1 MFKIIHII
9 GARPNFIKA
18 FPVVKN
24 LSDAG
29 FLNLVLHTGQH
40 FDKNM
45 SKVFFED
52 LEMPQPNLNLNI
64 GHKSQCQ
71 QISEIIVGCE
81 KYFSKEKPDL
91 VFVYGDVTSS
101 LAAAICANKMGIKIA
116 HVESGLRSF
125 DRSMPEEIN
134 RTLVD
139 SISDILFLTCKDA
152 LNNLKKESVNSKKCY
167 FVGNTM
173 IDSLVSFSKKIHQ
186 STILKDLNLTTK
198 NYSLITLHRP
208 SNVDNEKNLNAIIK
222 ELYSLSK
229 SIGCIFPVHP
239 RTKKLLENCELYNPK
254 NNSLLFVDSL
264 GYLDFMN
271 LQKNSK
277 FIITDSGGV
286 QEESS
291 FFNIPCLTLRDNTER
306 PITISDGTNHL
317 IGSDP
322 KNIRNHINK
331 LDYNKTSKIKYWD
344 GLSSSR
350 ITKIIKEKYYA

>member
-1 MFKIIHII
+1 MTKIIHII

-52 LEMPQPNLNLNI
+52 LEMPQPDLNLNI

-91 VFVYGDVTSS
+91 VFVYGDVNSS

-125 DRSMPEEIN
+125 DRDMPEEVN

-152 LNNLKKESVNSKKCY
+152 LINLKKEGIDENKCY

-173 IDSLVSFSKKIHQ
+173 IDSLVNFSKKI
-186 STILKDLNLTTK
+186 SNSNILNKLNLK
-198 NYSLITLHRP
+198 KKEYALVTLHRP
-208 SNVDNEKNLNAIIK
+208 SNVDCKNNLKNIIN
-222 ELYSLSK
+222 SINDLSK
-229 SIGCIFPVHP
+229 SIQCVFPIHP
-239 RTKKLLENCELYNPK
+239 RTQKLLKKHRLYNPDVE
-254 NNSLLFVDSL
+254 SVLFLKPL

-271 LQKNSK
+271 LQKNSN
-277 FIITDSGGV
+277 FIITDSGGI

-291 FFNIPCLTLRDNTER
+291 FFNVPCLTLRDNTER
-306 PITISDGTNHL
+306 PVTISNGTNYL

-322 KNIRNHINK
+322 TKIRKKYKKI
-331 LDYNKTSKIKYWD
+331 DYNRTSNIECWD
-344 GLSSSR
+344 GKSSSR
-350 ITKIIKEKYYA
+350 IKNIIKKYHEQ